1 MNKNEFI
8 GNIHALWLEI
18 SAYRDQAADECDKWY
33 YEGQL
38 AALDIIEDALEHDD
52 NK

>member
-1 MNKNEFI
+1 MNKADFI
-8 GNIHALWLEI
+8 ENIHELWLEI

-38 AALDIIEDALEHDD
+38 AALDIIEDALEQEAE
-52 NK
+52 